1 MTRVLILGVPRS
13 GTTWSGRALGATEG
27 TAYVNE
33 PDGFVDPY
41 AFRIMLA
48 HGEHPAIAPGTPAPD
63 YERLWRGAFEGG
75 RPANTARD
83 RAARFLYAR
92 TPVEARRAARAS
104 HDLPP
109 RLRAVRRLATPLV
122 AAPGARHVVVKT
134 VLACLSAEWLAQ
146 HAADARVVY
155 VERHAYNVLS
165 SWRDLGFVRDGRE
178 YGRVAA
184 WAEDRWGVARPDDA
198 GPHLALQ
205 AFFYGVLTAALRE
218 TAAAHPE
225 WVRTTH
231 EHLCVDSGAR
241 FAELATALG
250 LEWGPRAAAFVTES
264 DLTDT
269 AEAATATDRPFR
281 TRRATAEQP
290 DRWRERLSVEERSI
304 IDTTLA
310 TFPFDLVPDET

>member
-41 AFRIMLA
+41 ALRIMLA
-48 HGEHPAIAPGTPAPD
+48 HGEHPAIAAGDPAPD
-63 YERLWRGAFEGG
+63 YERLWRGALDGG
-75 RPANTARD
+75 RPADTVRD

-109 RLRAVRRLATPLV
+109 RLRAVRALATPLV
-122 AAPGARHVVVKT
+122 ADPAARHVVVKT
-134 VLACLSAEWLAQ
+134 VLACLSAEWLVR
-146 HAADARVVY
+146 HCADARVLY
-155 VERHAYNVLS
+155 VERHPYNVLS
-165 SWRDLGFVRDGRE
+165 SWRDLGFVRNGRE
-178 YGRVAA
+178 YQRVAA
-184 WAEDRWGVARPDDA
+184 WAEARWGVTRPADDA
-198 GPHLALQ
+198 PHLALQ
-205 AFFYGVLTAALRE
+205 SFFFGVLTAALRE

-231 EHLCVDSGAR
+231 EHLCVDSATR
-241 FAELATALG
+241 FASLADSLG
-250 LEWGPRAAAFVTES
+250 LEWGARAAAFVSES

-269 AEAATATDRPFR
+269 DEAATATDRPFR
-281 TRRATAEQP
+281 TRRSTADQP
-290 DRWRERLSVEERSI
+290 DRWRERLSEEERGV
-304 IDTTLA
+304 IDATLA
-310 TFPFDLVPDET
+310 AFPFDLVPEV